1 MIYLNKVKLII
12 IVLFFTISV
21 CIQVVA
27 EEYKYSEKTDEFTGD
42 KFQIISGKYGDKNI
56 KIISSS
62 KESPL
67 SSLIIVSYAKFESSK
82 NILFVVSVT
91 NEYSNWNELG
101 TINAYVIL
109 DGERWNKHKFD
120 IASDVNNDATVSES
134 YAFYYNNKSEV
145 TKILNAKVMKIKV
158 GNYVAEIDLSKMNLN
173 RIKLD

>member
-1 MIYLNKVKLII
+1 MIYLNKIKLII

-27 EEYKYSEKTDEFTGD
+27 EEYKYKEKTDEFTGD
-42 KFQIISGKYGDKNI
+42 KFQTIVGEYGDKNI
-56 KIISSS
+56 KIISSI
-62 KESPL
+62 ESPL
-67 SSLIIVSYAKFESSK
+67 SSVIIVTYAKFESSK
-82 NILFVVSVT
+82 NILFGVSVT
-91 NEYSNWNELG
+91 SEYSNWNALG
-101 TINAYVIL
+101 TIDSYMIL

-120 IASDVNNDATVSES
+120 MTNDVNNDATVSES
-134 YAFYYNNKSEV
+134 YGFYYNNKSEV